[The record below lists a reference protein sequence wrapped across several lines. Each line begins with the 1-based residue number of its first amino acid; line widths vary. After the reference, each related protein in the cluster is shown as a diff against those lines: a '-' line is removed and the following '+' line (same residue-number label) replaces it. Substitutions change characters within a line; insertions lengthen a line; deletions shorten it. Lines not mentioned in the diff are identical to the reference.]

1 MSQGNRNKNE
11 NKQMGPNQT
20 WKLLYSKGNRK
31 WNEKATQGLREILAS
46 DTIDKGLIYKI
57 DKQLIQ
63 LSNNNNNNKP
73 QTIQWRN
80 GQKT

>member
-1 MSQGNRNKNE
+1 MR
-11 NKQMGPNQT
+11 T
-20 WKLLYSKGNRK
+20 WVHPKTYTTMFIEALSLYSKGNRK
-31 WNEKATQGLREILAS
+31 WNEKATQGLREVLAS

-63 LSNNNNNNKP
+63 LSNNNNNKP
-73 QTIQWRN
+73 QTVQRRN